1 MGELIKILDA
11 KLFLEKYE
19 INDNVITFYVKS
31 NTTKVFCP
39 YCNTGS
45 EKVHSQYVRK
55 FQDLAIQGKKTI
67 IILYNRKMFCKNPEC
82 KYTTF
87 AERFDFLQY
96 KAKKTERLKDEIIR
110 VSLNQS
116 SVSASKYL
124 RKSVAEVKKSTIC
137 NYLKKMYNNK

>member
-1 MGELIKILDA
+1 MGELIKILDP

-19 INDNVITFYVKS
+19 IDDNVITLYVKS
-31 NTTKVFCP
+31 NTAKVVCP
-39 YCNTGS
+39 YCNISS
-45 EKVHSQYVRK
+45 EKVHSQYVRT
-55 FQDLAIQGKKTI
+55 FQDLPMQGKKTI
-67 IILYNRKMFCKNPEC
+67 IVLYNRKMFCKNPEC
-82 KYTTF
+82 RHTTF

-124 RKSVAEVKKSTIC
+124 RKSVVEVKKSTIC